1 MPNPRPFDKAA
12 PKVARGA
19 ELYETP
25 PAATRALI
33 AVDPWLQTP
42 RRLWEPACG
51 PGAMVSVLRAAG
63 HEVHGFDLQDYTA
76 RLEAG
81 MRYDYHWGVDFLKV
95 DNPHWRAA
103 AQWVDAIV
111 TNPPFSLATQFVERA
126 LALAPRAYFLMRLNW
141 LEGGAKDP
149 GRDRL
154 LDGGHLTGLFPFRE
168 RVQFHRDGW
177 TGPKHNTPWVCAW
190 LRFEAAPP
198 STPGSSARVRNG
210 AVMMDFRRCS
220 MEGLT

>member
-1 MPNPRPFDKAA
+1 
-12 PKVARGA
+12 
-19 ELYETP
+19 
-25 PAATRALI
+25 
-33 AVDPWLQTP
+33 
-42 RRLWEPACG
+42 
-51 PGAMVSVLRAAG
+51 
-63 HEVHGFDLQDYTA
+63 
-76 RLEAG
+76 
-81 MRYDYHWGVDFLKV
+81 
-95 DNPHWRAA
+95 
-103 AQWVDAIV
+103 
-111 TNPPFSLATQFVERA
+111 
-126 LALAPRAYFLMRLNW
+126 MRLNW